1 MMAEQQQQQPAPPG
15 SASSSPAVDSG
26 ATGMLFQ
33 TASGRGVSVSA
44 DARRRAAAMMA
55 EQQQQQQPAPPGSAS
70 SSPAVD
76 SGALMSSV
84 QRAASAVPT
93 KRLDTRQGATQAAEG
108 VAAQVASLKEA
119 IKRATDEGQW
129 GRLLPLTQQ
138 IQALE
143 HDQREV
149 FAVRQQAQSASSFSA
164 PAQRESSGGSRLL
177 THAGSAAFIAV
188 DSVAQSSACGEP
200 TASGRPVFTTGRGRK
215 ATVSAD
221 SLRRARAV
229 MDAEDNVPVQ
239 GAKRQAVSLHSAS
252 TARRTLHRIQPRTQ
266 GSDRAAAQPRPH
278 TTPASLHSATRR
290 VPVQAPPAADDSV
303 LAQAVKSEVVS
314 LHSAST
320 ARRAPLHRIQ
330 PRTQGSADA
339 AAQPRPHTTSA
350 TLHSATSQV
359 PVQAPPAANTPIK
372 TGKSATH
379 KMSRPAHRV
388 QLAQED
394 AVAESRRR
402 ERREVCEDA
411 SRKQFL
417 AEQTQRNRALLA
429 LRQRQLPAVGVWS
442 KPLDKTDI
450 ASDMDSEPATPRPR
464 KRRAFRGATNVFNSH
479 CPATAVAHGR
489 DEMLLAA
496 ACKD

>member
-1 MMAEQQQQQPAPPG
+1 
-15 SASSSPAVDSG
+15 
-26 ATGMLFQ
+26 MLFQ

-55 EQQQQQQPAPPGSAS
+55 EQQQQQPAPRGSAS

-200 TASGRPVFTTGRGRK
+200 MASGRPVFTTGRGRK

-229 MDAEDNVPVQ
+229 MDAEDNVPAQ
-239 GAKRQAVSLHSAS
+239 GAKRQAVSLHNAS
-252 TARRTLHRIQPRTQ
+252 TARRT
-266 GSDRAAAQPRPH
+266 
-278 TTPASLHSATRR
+278 
-290 VPVQAPPAADDSV
+290 
-303 LAQAVKSEVVS
+303 
-314 LHSAST
+314 
-320 ARRAPLHRIQ
+320 LHRIQ

-339 AAQPRPHTTSA
+339 AAQPRPHSTSA
-350 TLHSATSQV
+350 TLHSATRRV

-442 KPLDKTDI
+442 KPLDKNDI

>member
-1 MMAEQQQQQPAPPG
+1 
-15 SASSSPAVDSG
+15 
-26 ATGMLFQ
+26 MLFQ

-229 MDAEDNVPVQ
+229 MDAEDNVPAQ

-266 GSDRAAAQPRPH
+266 GSAGAAAQPRPH

-290 VPVQAPPAADDSV
+290 VPVQAPPAA
-303 LAQAVKSEVVS
+303 
-314 LHSAST
+314 
-320 ARRAPLHRIQ
+320 
-330 PRTQGSADA
+330 
-339 AAQPRPHTTSA
+339 
-350 TLHSATSQV
+350 
-359 PVQAPPAANTPIK
+359 NTPIK
-372 TGKSATH
+372 TGQSATH
-379 KMSRPAHRV
+379 NMSRPAHRV